1 MYRYCRYTILCLLT
15 TLSTIVS
22 CRGQTEMEM
31 PSLRELVDSAIQND
45 YSLANK
51 QLDIQLTALDQSKL
65 KDVYLPKLDLTVKDA
80 FILSSFGVRSR
91 DLINIPQLN
100 IDIKSGSN
108 RFTTT
113 GNLLTADLGASMVLY
128 SGGKV
133 PQLRKALTYKSAAQ
147 ELIMESDRQQITSNV
162 IQAYD
167 QLALLKQV
175 RKVLDQSERRLEDH
189 RRTADKALGYGL
201 ITKYEHQKIEV
212 AQAQLAVR
220 IQEYQGKQELVID
233 QLAMFTHIDKDR
245 LRKIDHEMQLIAVS
259 PGDGQIARRAELKA
273 LDAKLQAGL
282 YKINAEKTWFVPKVK
297 AGASFGYLG
306 LLAGHISS
314 SKALLPGVIDN
325 KLSASL
331 PDINILPMFN
341 VGVGLKW
348 DLFDGH
354 EGQHEI
360 KAAQIEYKKTENEK
374 RDATEKLELNLA
386 KCRSEYNIAR
396 GRVAL
401 KSTEQQTAQNAL
413 TQATKEY
420 RTGLIKSL
428 QLIDAEND
436 YVQSA
441 LGYVQSVYDQRRAAI
456 ALLIATGDLAVQ
468 AIP

>member
-1 MYRYCRYTILCLLT
+1 MRKNYLCLLIS
-15 TLSTIVS
+15 LIWIVR
-22 CRGQTEMEM
+22 CTGQSEM
-31 PSLRELVDSAIQND
+31 PSLQELVDSAIHKD

-51 QLDIQLTALDQSKL
+51 KLDVQLTELDQEKL
-65 KDVYLPKLDLTVKDA
+65 KDVYLPHLDLTVKDA
-80 FILSSFGVRSR
+80 FILTSFGVKSR

-133 PQLRKALTYKSAAQ
+133 PQLKKALAYKSAAQ
-147 ELIMESDRQQITSNV
+147 EQLMESDRQQITSNV

-175 RKVLDQSERRLEDH
+175 RKVLDESDRRLAEN

-201 ITKYEHQKIEV
+201 ITRYEHQKIEV
-212 AQAQLAVR
+212 AQAQLATK
-220 IQEYQGKQELVID
+220 IQEYQGKQDLVID
-233 QLAMFTHIDKDR
+233 QLAMFTHIGKER
-245 LRKIDHEMQLIAVS
+245 LRMIDHDMQLIAV
-259 PGDGQIARRAELKA
+259 PAGEGQIGNRAELKA
-273 LDAKLQAGL
+273 LDAKLRATQ
-282 YKINAEKTWFVPKVK
+282 YQINAEKTWFVPKVK

-306 LLAGHISS
+306 FLAGHISS
-314 SKALLPGVIDN
+314 SNPLLPGIINN
-325 KLSASL
+325 KLSADL
-331 PDINILPMFN
+331 PNINILPMFN

-348 DLFDGH
+348 DIFDGK
-354 EGQHEI
+354 EGAHAV
-360 KAAQIEYKKTENEK
+360 KAAQIEYRKTENDRK
-374 RDATEKLELNLA
+374 DAAEKLELNLA
-386 KCRSEYNIAR
+386 KCRSDYAIAQTQIT
-396 GRVAL
+396 L

-441 LGYVQSVYDQRRAAI
+441 LGYVQAIYDERRTAV
-456 ALLIATGDLAVQ
+456 ALLMATGNLTIQ